1 MLIGNNREF
10 AYVNSYIVSGSCW
23 CDMRTYLLSCGLGI
37 NSMKNSSSMMY
48 EDNKLLKNTKESNFD
63 ISYVQQKTKQLIL
76 NK

>member
-1 MLIGNNREF
+1 
-10 AYVNSYIVSGSCW
+10 
-23 CDMRTYLLSCGLGI
+23 
-37 NSMKNSSSMMY
+37 MMY